1 MRVFALFNPI
11 TMTDRWTNGRTK
23 PLIESRVRNLKEK
36 KLISLDSI
44 EERKGAD
51 VEEKQSSM
59 SFFGNETFRF
69 GSVNIYGGIGFVAK
83 QRR

>member
-1 MRVFALFNPI
+1 MNLL
-11 TMTDRWTNGRTK
+11 TK
-23 PLIESRVRNLKEK
+23 LRKKKSNK

-51 VEEKQSSM
+51 VEEKQTSM
-59 SFFGNETFRF
+59 SFDGNETFRF
-69 GSVNIYGGIGFVAK
+69 GCGDIDGGITFLVK